1 MLMESAGTTTIS
13 GHTQARLPEKYNRIE
28 VVVMKTLEQAY
39 VDFNFENMVQEH
51 LAGSAESINAYTE
64 CCGRYLGQNRT
75 ALIWEGKNGQTEQWT
90 FEQLAT
96 ASGQLANYMHSLGL
110 KAGDCIAGLLPRTP
124 ALLITILATWRI
136 GAIYQPLFTAFES
149 KAIEHRMSTAATQ
162 LIVTDQEQRLKLH
175 DLNIPNI
182 LTVHQAVADHYP
194 DADFWTELKQQSE
207 EFEPVSGQF
216 NDIFLMMFTS
226 GTTGLAKSVPVPLKA
241 LLAFKGYMLHAVD
254 LREEDSFWNLADP
267 GWAYG
272 LYYGIAGPL
281 SLGHSIIMDER
292 GFSVDNAVHI
302 IEKYKVSN
310 LTGSP
315 TAFRMFFGFKEKF
328 DAGISSHLRVVSS
341 AGEPLTPEVIQW
353 FNHDLNV
360 NIYDQYGQTELG
372 MVIANHHGLEHH
384 KKVGSAGFAIPGHR
398 FAVLN
403 PEHQEV
409 EKGGIGI
416 LAIDCSASPLMWFK
430 GYAGHNRKSFVGQY
444 YLTGDTVKLNE
455 YGGIDFI
462 GRADDVITT
471 SGYRVGPFDVES
483 TLLECEEVL
492 ESAVVGKP
500 DPERTEIVKAFVVLK
515 PAYPATEE
523 LMLKLQSYVR
533 SRLSKHAYPKEIEFV
548 ECLPKTS
555 SGKIQRN
562 LLKQQEIAKLQEMK
576 RVS

>member
-1 MLMESAGTTTIS
+1 
-13 GHTQARLPEKYNRIE
+13 
-28 VVVMKTLEQAY
+28 MKTLEQAY
-39 VDFNFENMVQEH
+39 REFDFDMMVQQQ
-51 LAGSAESINAYTE
+51 LAGTPEALNAYTE

-75 ALIWEGKNGQTEQWT
+75 ALIWEGKNGTTQHWS
-90 FEQLAT
+90 FEQLAD
-96 ASGQLANYMHSLGL
+96 ASAQLAHYMTALGL
-110 KAGDCIAGLLPRTP
+110 QAGDCIAGLLPRTP
-124 ALLITILATWRI
+124 ELLITILATWRI

-149 KAIEHRMSTAATQ
+149 KAIEHRINTAHTQ
-162 LIVTDQEQRLKLH
+162 LIVANQEQRPKLNGL
-175 DLNIPNI
+175 DIPHI
-182 LTVHQAVADHYP
+182 LTVQPNPENAAR
-194 DADFWTELKQQSE
+194 DADFWAELKKHPT
-207 EFEPVSGQF
+207 EFDTVQGGLS
-216 NDIFLMMFTS
+216 DIFLMMFTS

-292 GFSVDNAVHI
+292 AFSVDHAVEI
-302 IEKYKVSN
+302 IKKYQVNN

-328 DAGISSHLRVVSS
+328 DAEISSYLRVVSS

-353 FNHDLNV
+353 FNHELGV
-360 NIYDQYGQTELG
+360 NIHDQYGQTELG
-372 MVIANHHGLEHH
+372 MVIANHHALDHH
-384 KKVGSAGFAIPGHR
+384 KKIGSAGFAIPGHR

-403 PEHQEV
+403 NDLQEV
-409 EKGGIGI
+409 GKGGIGT
-416 LAIDCSASPLMWFK
+416 LAMDCAASPLMWFE
-430 GYAGHNRKSFVGQY
+430 GYGGHNRKAFAGQY

-455 YGGIDFI
+455 YGGVDFI

-483 TLLECEEVL
+483 TLLECAEVL
-492 ESAVVGKP
+492 ESAVIGKP

-515 PAYPATEE
+515 PQCLASEE
-523 LMLKLQSYVR
+523 LRLKLQHYVR

-548 ECLPKTS
+548 RDLPKTS

-562 LLKQQEIAKLQEMK
+562 LLKQQEIAKTQGIQQ
-576 RVS
+576 VS

>member
-1 MLMESAGTTTIS
+1 
-13 GHTQARLPEKYNRIE
+13 
-28 VVVMKTLEQAY
+28 MKTLEQAY

-51 LAGSAESINAYTE
+51 LAGNAESINAYTE

-292 GFSVDNAVHI
+292 GFSVDNAVH
-302 IEKYKVSN
+302 
-310 LTGSP
+310 L
-315 TAFRMFFGFKEKF
+315 
-328 DAGISSHLRVVSS
+328 
-341 AGEPLTPEVIQW
+341 
-353 FNHDLNV
+353 
-360 NIYDQYGQTELG
+360 
-372 MVIANHHGLEHH
+372 
-384 KKVGSAGFAIPGHR
+384 
-398 FAVLN
+398 
-403 PEHQEV
+403 
-409 EKGGIGI
+409 
-416 LAIDCSASPLMWFK
+416 
-430 GYAGHNRKSFVGQY
+430 
-444 YLTGDTVKLNE
+444 
-455 YGGIDFI
+455 
-462 GRADDVITT
+462 
-471 SGYRVGPFDVES
+471 
-483 TLLECEEVL
+483 
-492 ESAVVGKP
+492 
-500 DPERTEIVKAFVVLK
+500 
-515 PAYPATEE
+515 
-523 LMLKLQSYVR
+523 
-533 SRLSKHAYPKEIEFV
+533 
-548 ECLPKTS
+548 
-555 SGKIQRN
+555 
-562 LLKQQEIAKLQEMK
+562 
-576 RVS
+576 